1 MKNIL
6 KVSNEK
12 TDKFGVALKRHR
24 QKLNISQ
31 REMAHRLN
39 VSVNTIRRWEQNK
52 SKPQLHLRIKLV
64 KFFGENNEVTDA
76 VDELGMTLK
85 RQLEKISPEEWIKFL
100 KYMSQGSINERKK
113 MINLFDQ
120 IVKWN
125 F

>member
-12 TDKFGVALKRHR
+12 TYKFGVALKRQR

-31 REMAHRLN
+31 REIAHRLN

-100 KYMSQGSINERKK
+100 KYMAQGSINERKK

>member
-12 TDKFGVALKRHR
+12 TYKFGVALKRQR

>member
-31 REMAHRLN
+31 REIAHRLN